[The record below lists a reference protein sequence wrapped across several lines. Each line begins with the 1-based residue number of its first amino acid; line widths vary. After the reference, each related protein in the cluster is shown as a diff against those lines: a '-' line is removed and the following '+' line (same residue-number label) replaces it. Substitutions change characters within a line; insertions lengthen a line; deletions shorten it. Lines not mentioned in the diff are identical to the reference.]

1 MTQSRVLALVGSL
14 RQASVNRQVA
24 EAAAHHAPAGA
35 EVVIFEGL
43 GDLPFY
49 NEDIDKPDTVI
60 PEVAAL
66 RSAAGDADA
75 VLFVTPEYNGTIPA
89 VLKNAIDWLSRPY
102 GAGALVGKPI
112 AVVSVSPTQY
122 AAQWANADTVRSIGI
137 AGGKVVENAVLTIGQ
152 TGEKF
157 GDKHPRENDEVGSQ
171 LGSVVEEL
179 VSATESE
186 LLSA

>member
-14 RQASVNRQVA
+14 RQGSVNRQVA

-35 EVVIFEGL
+35 EIVIFEGL

-49 NEDIDKPDTVI
+49 NEDIDNPDTVI
-60 PEVAAL
+60 PEVEAL
-66 RSAAGDADA
+66 RTAAGDADA
-75 VLFVTPEYNGTIPA
+75 VLVVTPEYNGTIPG

-102 GAGALVGKPI
+102 GNGAIVGKPT
-112 AVVSVSPTQY
+112 AVVSVSPVQY
-122 AAQWANADTVRSIGI
+122 GAKWANEDTVRSIGI

-157 GDKHPRENDEVGSQ
+157 GDKHPRENDEIGS
-171 LGSVVEEL
+171 LLTGVVEEL
-179 VSATESE
+179 VGASESE